1 MLTIATY
8 FLCHVSLLKYEEG
21 QNYEDNIS
29 LRHQPAEEET
39 LNYNACRTSSVP
51 LKSEKTEEL
60 YQDYNPGMLTYI
72 FFYGVGKKFS

>member
-39 LNYNACRTSSVP
+39 LNYNTCRTNSVP

-60 YQDYNPGMLTYI
+60 YQDYNPGMLT
-72 FFYGVGKKFS
+72 